1 MKYARRES
9 NIENKVWEV
18 CKITFAKKANR
29 DRHCFFL
36 FFVCIMEAKLA
47 LTREHKLNHA
57 KHSVKN
63 NKSFQK

>member
-9 NIENKVWEV
+9 NIESKVWEV

-29 DRHCFFL
+29 DRHCFFFV
-36 FFVCIMEAKLA
+36 FFLYYGG
-47 LTREHKLNHA
+47 KLNHA